1 MDAKMNVYGKL
12 SPSAISLLGPI
23 GNASISSLFSTIGKE
38 SGYNNSN
45 LMKIPTLVKNDK
57 MEACRY
63 FEAIVEGNINAENYV
78 KSFKWLEN

>member
-1 MDAKMNVYGKL
+1 MNVYGKL

-38 SGYNNSN
+38 SSYDDNN
-45 LMKIPTLVKNDK
+45 LKKIPTLVKNDK

-63 FEAIVEGNINAENYV
+63 FEAVVDGDINASNYV